1 MKRNAP
7 NNRLKTDEKADDDER
22 ADETAHEQAQGKPQ
36 KRPIEAII
44 FDLDGTIIDTEPTAA
59 LAVEECFAEW
69 DIPIQRDDA
78 SYLTGRTWENAFA
91 FLFSKYTLPIPL
103 PEAKQ
108 RLLGRY
114 RQKIEENLTTV
125 PGSIEAIQSLAE
137 RFPLALVSGSGR
149 SEILWALT
157 KLKVIHHFQIILGAE
172 DYLRSKPQPDGYLK
186 AMGILNKAPGS
197 CLIFEDSTAGIAS
210 ARAAGSWVVA
220 VTSTNHFKQ
229 DLALAHL
236 KIKDLTPVNVNWI
249 NELLL

>member
-7 NNRLKTDEKADDDER
+7 NNPLSPLMDD
-22 ADETAHEQAQGKPQ
+22 EQAQGRPQ

-44 FDLDGTIIDTEPTAA
+44 FDLDGTIIDTEPTAV

-69 DIPIQRDDA
+69 DIPIQKEDA
-78 SYLTGRTWENAFA
+78 TYLTGRTWENAFA
-91 FLFSKYTLPIPL
+91 FLFSKYTLPVPL

-108 RLLGRY
+108 KLLGRY

-125 PGSIEAIQSLAE
+125 PGSIEAIQSL
-137 RFPLALVSGSGR
+137 
-149 SEILWALT
+149 
-157 KLKVIHHFQIILGAE
+157 
-172 DYLRSKPQPDGYLK
+172 

-229 DLALAHL
+229 DLTLAHL
-236 KIKDLTPVNVNWI
+236 KITDLTPVNVNWI